1 MIGVVLIVL
10 VLVIAIPVGFLM
22 TMSVVAG
29 VLGAT
34 VEGEVDAGYEGTE
47 YMALAYSPAPEA

>member
-1 MIGVVLIVL
+1 MIGVALIVV
-10 VLVIAIPVGFLM
+10 VLVVAIPVGFLM

-34 VEGEVDAGYEGTE
+34 VEGEVDAVHEGTE
-47 YMALAYSPAPEA
+47 YLALGYAPAPEA

>member
-10 VLVIAIPVGFLM
+10 VLVVAIPVGFLM

-34 VEGEVDAGYEGTE
+34 VEGEVDQINEGNE

>member
-1 MIGVVLIVL
+1 MIGAVLIIFVL
-10 VLVIAIPVGFLM
+10 LVAIPVGFLM

>member
-1 MIGVVLIVL
+1 MLGAAIIIF

-29 VLGAT
+29 VLGWS
-34 VEGEVDAGYEGTE
+34 VEDEVDVTYAGTE
-47 YMALAYSPAPEA
+47 DYALAYPEA

>member
-1 MIGVVLIVL
+1 MVGAVIIIF

-29 VLGAT
+29 VLGWS
-34 VEGEVDAGYEGTE
+34 VGDEVDATYAGTE
-47 YMALAYSPAPEA
+47 DSALAYPEA